1 MKKLIILG
9 ALLLPSLIASCGI
22 DPSVP
27 SNLSAQDV
35 DAEIRTAT
43 LDQLVER
50 QGLYYEINSETPFMG
65 LLRDVYPNGQ
75 KKREGNFVRGVL
87 DGGMTAWYENGQK
100 KYEGNFVNGKADG
113 LVTIWYDN
121 GQKNLKKSGSAGQAR
136 EKRVGTMTGT
146 SCRGTAKNKSDKRC
160 PLWVVV
166 SGPTP
171 SYQPNGRF
179 RGQSRRQKGWKY

>member
-43 LDQLVER
+43 LDQMVER

-121 GQKNLKKSGSAGQAR
+121 GQKKS
-136 EKRVGTMTGT
+136 EEVWVGGASQGKTGWDYD
-146 SCRGTAKNKSDKRC
+146 GNE
-160 PLWVVV
+160 L
-166 SGPTP
+166 SGDC
-171 SYQPNGRF
+171 
-179 RGQSRRQKGWKY
+179 